1 MEKVKYLFQH
11 MLIIAFGILAG
22 ITVEGIFYGEE
33 INFQWYH
40 PLSILIT
47 SIVCAVPSLIFWN
60 DRETPKKQFAGKIF
74 LHFLVL
80 GAMVLGI
87 GRLFNWYTMWV
98 GALFVAI
105 IYVFVYA
112 FVWIAG
118 VWMASVDGK
127 NINNALSEIRDEE

>member
-11 MLIIAFGILAG
+11 MLIIAFGILVG
-22 ITVEGIFYGEE
+22 ITVEGAFYRGE

-60 DRETPKKQFAGKIF
+60 DRETPKKQFAGKII

-80 GAMVLGI
+80 GVMVLGI

-127 NINNALSEIRDEE
+127 NINNALNEIRDEE